1 MTTTNNMNTTPA
13 AAAIENTAT
22 AEKAAPAVW
31 PVRYERMTFGEYLDA
46 IAAGEIAEPV
56 FQRGAVWTEKQNAR
70 LLACLLAGRVMPAI
84 IVATVPMND
93 GERLGLLVDG
103 KQRTTALTTA
113 LEAAEAEEDD
123 TRAEAIK
130 AIAVDIL
137 YTDTPSLTAAAEFFV
152 DLNSGAK
159 LSAIQRNK
167 AALSDSCMAFVNSFQ
182 NELTRARPGEKWG
195 KVNADTAAAMLA
207 AAVVDGVNVATS
219 SAGASKILAGVK
231 EAPAFPALRLAQLLR
246 AIQLLEA
253 GDAQT
258 VADYNAAKAAALAAV
273 GEDSALVDVSAP
285 INYGNKGGKEAVYWC
300 SPAHLV
306 PVWVWACRREDVD
319 ADALAE
325 VMKAFNPTAK
335 ARFSFTQNKGKT
347 SKRVS
352 KSLADAWG
360 DTSNSKAAT
369 YARTAG
375 FAAFAKSYLE
385 MKDAPELAADDMEQT
400 AERAQDVADTAAALA
415 QALA

>member
-1 MTTTNNMNTTPA
+1 MNNNT
-13 AAAIENTAT
+13 AAAIENTAAT

-84 IVATVPMND
+84 IVATVPMTD

-113 LEAAEAEEDD
+113 LEAAETDGEDE
-123 TRAEAIK
+123 RAEAIK

-152 DLNSGAK
+152 DLNSGAR

-231 EAPAFPALRLAQLLR
+231 DAPAFPALRLAQLLR

-273 GEDSALVDVSAP
+273 GEDSALP

-319 ADALAE
+319 AGALAE
-325 VMKAFNPTAK
+325 VMKAFNPSAK
-335 ARFSFTQNKGKT
+335 ARFSFTQTKGKS

-385 MKDAPELAADDMEQT
+385 MKDAPELAADEMET
-400 AERAQDVADTAAALA
+400 NTERAQDVADTAAALA

>member
-1 MTTTNNMNTTPA
+1 MTNMNNTT
-13 AAAIENTAT
+13 AAAIENTAAT

-113 LEAAEAEEDD
+113 LENAEAEEDD

-231 EAPAFPALRLAQLLR
+231 DAPAFPALRLAQLLR
-246 AIQLLEA
+246 AIQLWKQETRRPLPIITPPKPPRWPQLVKIPRSWMFPHRLPTVTRA
-253 GDAQT
+253 GRKPFT
-258 VADYNAAKAAALAAV
+258 GVPPLISCPFGFGHAAA
-273 GEDSALVDVSAP
+273 
-285 INYGNKGGKEAVYWC
+285 
-300 SPAHLV
+300 
-306 PVWVWACRREDVD
+306 
-319 ADALAE
+319 
-325 VMKAFNPTAK
+325 
-335 ARFSFTQNKGKT
+335 
-347 SKRVS
+347 
-352 KSLADAWG
+352 
-360 DTSNSKAAT
+360 
-369 YARTAG
+369 RTWTRTRWPR
-375 FAAFAKSYLE
+375 L
-385 MKDAPELAADDMEQT
+385 
-400 AERAQDVADTAAALA
+400 
-415 QALA
+415 

>member
-1 MTTTNNMNTTPA
+1 MTTTNNMTATTTS
-13 AAAIENTAT
+13 AIENAAA

-84 IVATVPMND
+84 IVATVPMTD

-113 LEAAEAEEDD
+113 LEAAETDADEE
-123 TRAEAIK
+123 RAEAIK
-130 AIAVDIL
+130 AIAIDIL
-137 YTDTPSLTAAAEFFV
+137 YTDTPNLTAAAEFFV

-231 EAPAFPALRLAQLLR
+231 DAPAFPALRLAQLLR

-285 INYGNKGGKEAVYWC
+285 INYGNKGGKEAVYWS

-325 VMKAFNPTAK
+325 IMKAFNPSAK
-335 ARFSFTQNKGKT
+335 ARFSFTQTKGKS

-360 DTSNSKAAT
+360 DASNSKAAT

>member
-1 MTTTNNMNTTPA
+1 MTTNNNMTTTTA
-13 AAAIENTAT
+13 AAAIENAAT

-84 IVATVPMND
+84 IVATVPMTD

-113 LEAAEAEEDD
+113 LEAAETDGDEE
-123 TRAEAIK
+123 RAEAIK

-231 EAPAFPALRLAQLLR
+231 DAPAFPALR
-246 AIQLLEA
+246 
-253 GDAQT
+253 
-258 VADYNAAKAAALAAV
+258 
-273 GEDSALVDVSAP
+273 
-285 INYGNKGGKEAVYWC
+285 
-300 SPAHLV
+300 
-306 PVWVWACRREDVD
+306 
-319 ADALAE
+319 
-325 VMKAFNPTAK
+325 
-335 ARFSFTQNKGKT
+335 
-347 SKRVS
+347 
-352 KSLADAWG
+352 
-360 DTSNSKAAT
+360 
-369 YARTAG
+369 
-375 FAAFAKSYLE
+375 
-385 MKDAPELAADDMEQT
+385 
-400 AERAQDVADTAAALA
+400 
-415 QALA
+415 

>member
-1 MTTTNNMNTTPA
+1 MTTNNNMTATTTS
-13 AAAIENTAT
+13 AIENTAA

-84 IVATVPMND
+84 IVATVPMTD

-113 LEAAEAEEDD
+113 LEAAETDGDD
-123 TRAEAIK
+123 ERAEAIK

-219 SAGASKILAGVK
+219 SAGASKILAGVRM
-231 EAPAFPALRLAQLLR
+231 LQ
-246 AIQLLEA
+246 
-253 GDAQT
+253 
-258 VADYNAAKAAALAAV
+258 Y
-273 GEDSALVDVSAP
+273 
-285 INYGNKGGKEAVYWC
+285 
-300 SPAHLV
+300 SPHCV
-306 PVWVWACRREDVD
+306 
-319 ADALAE
+319 
-325 VMKAFNPTAK
+325 
-335 ARFSFTQNKGKT
+335 
-347 SKRVS
+347 
-352 KSLADAWG
+352 
-360 DTSNSKAAT
+360 
-369 YARTAG
+369 
-375 FAAFAKSYLE
+375 
-385 MKDAPELAADDMEQT
+385 
-400 AERAQDVADTAAALA
+400 
-415 QALA
+415 

>member
-1 MTTTNNMNTTPA
+1 MTTTNNMNTTT
-13 AAAIENTAT
+13 AAAIENTAA

-84 IVATVPMND
+84 IVATVPMTD
-93 GERLGLLVDG
+93 GDRLGLLVDG

-113 LEAAEAEEDD
+113 LEAAEADADEE
-123 TRAEAIK
+123 RAEAIK
-130 AIAVDIL
+130 AIAIDIL

-231 EAPAFPALRLAQLLR
+231 DAPAFPALRLAQLLR

-306 PVWVWACRREDVD
+306 PVWVWACRREDD

-325 VMKAFNPTAK
+325 IMKAFNPSAK

>member
-1 MTTTNNMNTTPA
+1 MTTNNNMTTTT
-13 AAAIENTAT
+13 AAAIENTAAT

-31 PVRYERMTFGEYLDA
+31 PVRYERMAFGEYLDA

-70 LLACLLAGRVMPAI
+70 LLACLLAGRVMPAL
-84 IVATVPMND
+84 IVATVPMTD

-103 KQRTTALTTA
+103 KQRTTALTT
-113 LEAAEAEEDD
+113 
-123 TRAEAIK
+123 EAIK

-219 SAGASKILAGVK
+219 SAGASKILEGVK
-231 EAPAFPALRLAQLLR
+231 DAPAFPALRLAQLLR

-258 VADYNAAKAAALAAV
+258 VADYNAAKAAALASV

-306 PVWVWACRREDVD
+306 PVWVWVCRREDVD

-325 VMKAFNPTAK
+325 IMKAFNPSAK

-352 KSLADAWG
+352 KSLADTWG

-369 YARTAG
+369 YARTSG
-375 FAAFAKSYLE
+375 FAAFATSYLE

-400 AERAQDVADTAAALA
+400 AEHAAEVADTAAALA
-415 QALA
+415 QAIA

>member
-1 MTTTNNMNTTPA
+1 MTTTNNMT
-13 AAAIENTAT
+13 AAAIENIAA

-113 LEAAEAEEDD
+113 LEAAETDADEE
-123 TRAEAIK
+123 RAEAIK

-231 EAPAFPALRLAQLLR
+231 DAPAFPALRLAQLLR

-325 VMKAFNPTAK
+325 IMKAFNPSAK

>member
-1 MTTTNNMNTTPA
+1 MTTNNNMTTTT
-13 AAAIENTAT
+13 AAAIENTAAA

-84 IVATVPMND
+84 IVATVPMTD

-113 LEAAEAEEDD
+113 LEAAETDGDD
-123 TRAEAIK
+123 ERAEAIK

-231 EAPAFPALRLAQLLR
+231 DAPAFPALRLAQLLR

-258 VADYNAAKAAALAAV
+258 VADYNAAKAAALGQKV
-273 GEDSALVDVSAP
+273 QNRVIGFVPRMWRERLESPLF
-285 INYGNKGGKEAVYWC
+285 NNKGPELGMANLYEALRLDRGGLFL
-300 SPAHLV
+300 PA
-306 PVWVWACRREDVD
+306 AREADRAANGVD
-319 ADALAE
+319 AVAGATMTSDAVFTAMDDCLSQAE
-325 VMKAFNPTAK
+325 
-335 ARFSFTQNKGKT
+335 
-347 SKRVS
+347 
-352 KSLADAWG
+352 
-360 DTSNSKAAT
+360 
-369 YARTAG
+369 
-375 FAAFAKSYLE
+375 
-385 MKDAPELAADDMEQT
+385 
-400 AERAQDVADTAAALA
+400 
-415 QALA
+415 

>member
-1 MTTTNNMNTTPA
+1 MTTNNNMTATTTS
-13 AAAIENTAT
+13 AIENTAA

-84 IVATVPMND
+84 IVATVPMTD

-113 LEAAEAEEDD
+113 LEAAETDGDD
-123 TRAEAIK
+123 DRAEAIK
-130 AIAVDIL
+130 AIAIDIL

-231 EAPAFPALRLAQLLR
+231 DAPAFPALRLAVLLR
-246 AIQLLEA
+246 AVQLLEA

-285 INYGNKGGKEAVYWC
+285 INYGNKGGKEAVYWA

-306 PVWVWACRREDVD
+306 PVWVWAARREDVD
-319 ADALAE
+319 ADTLAE
-325 VMKAFNPTAK
+325 VMKAFNPSLK
-335 ARFSFTQNKGKT
+335 SRFSYTQNKGKS

-352 KSLADAWG
+352 KSIVDAWS
-360 DTSNSKAAT
+360 DSSNSKAAT
-369 YARTAG
+369 YARTAS
-375 FAAFAKSYLE
+375 FSAFAKTYLE
-385 MKDAPELAADDMEQT
+385 AKDAPELTADDIT
-400 AERAQDVADTAAALA
+400 VTSERAQDVADTAAALA